1 MAPVPDRLSRALRT
15 ALGEAE
21 VGVCAGISARASLCS
36 GGVEGMRM
44 DQTCG

>member
-1 MAPVPDRLSRALRT
+1 MAPVPGCLPRSLRT

-21 VGVCAGISARASLCS
+21 VGVCAGISARASLRL